1 MMASNVYITDSD
13 WHDTYNRIAMGT
25 ALPVKVEDNVWI
37 GDSAIVCKGVCL
49 GRNSIVGAGAVVTK
63 SIPENTIAA
72 GNPAKIVKT
81 LDPSEIIIGREQWF
95 SDPKQLSKDLD
106 RIDREMLRGNSL
118 FHWIRYLLF
127 PRRND

>member
-1 MMASNVYITDSD
+1 MPAPYFYAGIPYYTQLFGCDNTIS
-13 WHDTYNRIAMGT
+13 
-25 ALPVKVEDNVWI
+25 LP
-37 GDSAIVCKGVCL
+37 
-49 GRNSIVGAGAVVTK
+49 GAV
-63 SIPENTIAA
+63 AA

-81 LDPSEIIIGREQWF
+81 LNPSEIIIGREQWF